1 MSQESMEELVGLVNR
16 MKGIVDS
23 DPSVT
28 VRINSAVSLL
38 EAVIREQMEISIL
51 RIYRGSK
58 NLTASNI
65 AE

>member
-1 MSQESMEELVGLVNR
+1 MSQESMEELVALVNR

-28 VRINSAVSLL
+28 VQINSAVSLL

-51 RIYRGSK
+51 RIYKGSRS
-58 NLTASNI
+58 LRAPNI